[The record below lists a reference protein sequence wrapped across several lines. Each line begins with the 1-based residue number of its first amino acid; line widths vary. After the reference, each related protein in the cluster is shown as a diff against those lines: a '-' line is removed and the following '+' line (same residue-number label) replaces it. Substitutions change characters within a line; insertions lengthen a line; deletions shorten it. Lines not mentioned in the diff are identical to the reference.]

1 MSGSVTFSHQSRTCF
16 SDAQQL
22 MKYSSCAK
30 STATLMRLV
39 AIQHLFVRFYGMVA
53 EDPNETRLPYLTLNT
68 AST

>member
-1 MSGSVTFSHQSRTCF
+1 
-16 SDAQQL
+16 
-22 MKYSSCAK
+22 
-30 STATLMRLV
+30 MRLV